1 MMYTVKSRVLS
12 HRNISWKCCSWQGA
26 SAQVEEPTDAQ
37 IKSFHFK
44 ITKITTLAQLSFLL
58 TPLLRELD
66 NNLDTQKFKS
76 LGVQVDHYQWIL
88 QINNMLI
95 WAVISRGFALWS
107 VMLTWWPHRP
117 AFKIWAWLASHIGE
131 LPFEGLWLV
140 FSVVGGCYFFAGRYC
155 TEPVLCNK
163 GLYAQNGFVQ

>member
-1 MMYTVKSRVLS
+1 MQNKAWISPLTIYPGPPGKSSLSHLHTNTKNLQPSAAQCVDVIVKSRVLS

-76 LGVQVDHYQWIL
+76 LGVQVDHYQWIW

-95 WAVISRGFALWS
+95 FHKL
-107 VMLTWWPHRP
+107 
-117 AFKIWAWLASHIGE
+117 
-131 LPFEGLWLV
+131 GLCLMT
-140 FSVVGGCYFFAGRYC
+140 CEADLLL
-155 TEPVLCNK
+155 E
-163 GLYAQNGFVQ
+163 